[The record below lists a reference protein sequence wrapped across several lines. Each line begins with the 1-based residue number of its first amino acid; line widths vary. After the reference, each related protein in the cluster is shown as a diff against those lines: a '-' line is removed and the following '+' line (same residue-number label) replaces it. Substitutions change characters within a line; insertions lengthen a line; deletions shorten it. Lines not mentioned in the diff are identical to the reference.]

1 VTVAKGPAPQTG
13 IDPSAV
19 ETSAELA
26 SCLDALRNSRDLSLS
41 RLKTAASRLP
51 TRNGRRQTL
60 PSSTV
65 SDMLN
70 AKSMPSLETLLTFL
84 EVCGVG
90 PGDRQNW
97 LGAWERAKN
106 AHLRRP
112 AGAVRVREADARRL
126 GVHAAIQVD
135 GAVGDLPAYV
145 PRDVDDE
152 LHSGLAEATRV
163 GGFLLLVGSSSV
175 GKTRTLYEAVR
186 AQVPDWW
193 LLHPTSGAEVR
204 ALAAVPVK
212 RTVVWLDGLQEFLD
226 GPDRLTAGTARALMG
241 AGVVLVATIW
251 PQEYDTR
258 IAATRSAGD
267 HRYAGNRELL
277 DLATLMTVS
286 ATLTPAELD
295 RAQQLA
301 VDDGRLRVALQA
313 GAPGLTQVLAAGPD
327 LVRRWEEASNPY
339 AAAVITTAVDA
350 RRLGMQ
356 APITPEQLQAAV
368 PGYLTTVQQAEA
380 APGWFEPALDFATEK
395 LRGAASALTAVSD
408 GRMGRAAGFVA
419 ADFLLQRGYETR
431 RAAILPD
438 SAWRALVEH
447 ADQPEDVRRLA
458 YSADARWRYRYAER
472 FHQRLAS
479 SGDEAA
485 ARRLADLLVAQDRAR
500 EAIVV
505 LRPFAGVAHVAAGLL
520 GLLVRDGDLDGLRG
534 LAAQGDLVA
543 AAQLVALLAGDDIDE
558 LRARA
563 ADGDRLATAWLA
575 DLDGGEARLDRL
587 RQRADGGD
595 RLALGHLAE
604 VLAERGRIDEAINL
618 LQTRAEAGD
627 RLAADHLADLLARYD
642 RTAQLQQRADA
653 GDDAA
658 EMVLDA
664 GRDAGIAR
672 YIGGGHLAC
681 RLSDALAEQG
691 HIDDAIA
698 VMQAHASAAIG
709 MADDYLVDMLVN
721 HGRLDLLRQRA
732 ATGDWPANIRLA
744 DLAANT
750 GDVDQLWALD
760 AEGNWFATQRLADI
774 MVSEGRPD
782 DAIGLLRA
790 RADAG
795 DALAAG
801 SLPDL
806 LAEHGQ
812 VDELQARAAEDPWYA
827 PRAWARYLVEHDR
840 LPEAMEWLR
849 NQGGPG
855 AGLAA
860 SQLADLLVAQDRIEE
875 AIAILRPFTIGYGD
889 GPAVSRLVDLLYRHE
904 RVNDLRTEVNAGV
917 SGAADRLLQLLLRH
931 DGIDHALA
939 ARIRAFGLTATWPA
953 DGTRP

>member
-1 VTVAKGPAPQTG
+1 MAGWAAPPGSSPLTSCCSGGTRPAAPRSCPTQPGGPW
-13 IDPSAV
+13 S
-19 ETSAELA
+19 
-26 SCLDALRNSRDLSLS
+26 
-41 RLKTAASRLP
+41 
-51 TRNGRRQTL
+51 
-60 PSSTV
+60 
-65 SDMLN
+65 
-70 AKSMPSLETLLTFL
+70 SMPTSRKTFA
-84 EVCGVG
+84 
-90 PGDRQNW
+90 
-97 LGAWERAKN
+97 AW
-106 AHLRRP
+106 
-112 AGAVRVREADARRL
+112 
-126 GVHAAIQVD
+126 
-135 GAVGDLPAYV
+135 
-145 PRDVDDE
+145 
-152 LHSGLAEATRV
+152 
-163 GGFLLLVGSSSV
+163 
-175 GKTRTLYEAVR
+175 
-186 AQVPDWW
+186 
-193 LLHPTSGAEVR
+193 PT
-204 ALAAVPVK
+204 
-212 RTVVWLDGLQEFLD
+212 
-226 GPDRLTAGTARALMG
+226 
-241 AGVVLVATIW
+241 
-251 PQEYDTR
+251 
-258 IAATRSAGD
+258 
-267 HRYAGNRELL
+267 
-277 DLATLMTVS
+277 
-286 ATLTPAELD
+286 
-295 RAQQLA
+295 
-301 VDDGRLRVALQA
+301 
-313 GAPGLTQVLAAGPD
+313 
-327 LVRRWEEASNPY
+327 
-339 AAAVITTAVDA
+339 
-350 RRLGMQ
+350 
-356 APITPEQLQAAV
+356 
-368 PGYLTTVQQAEA
+368 
-380 APGWFEPALDFATEK
+380 
-395 LRGAASALTAVSD
+395 
-408 GRMGRAAGFVA
+408 
-419 ADFLLQRGYETR
+419 
-431 RAAILPD
+431 
-438 SAWRALVEH
+438 
-447 ADQPEDVRRLA
+447 
-458 YSADARWRYRYAER
+458 ADARWRYRYAER

-587 RQRADGGD
+587 RQRADGGE

-604 VLAERGRIDEAINL
+604 VLAER
-618 LQTRAEAGD
+618 
-627 RLAADHLADLLARYD
+627 
-642 RTAQLQQRADA
+642 
-653 GDDAA
+653 
-658 EMVLDA
+658 
-664 GRDAGIAR
+664 
-672 YIGGGHLAC
+672 
-681 RLSDALAEQG
+681 G

-760 AEGNWFATQRLADI
+760 AEGNWFVTQRLADI

-860 SQLADLLVAQDRIEE
+860 SQLADLLVAQDRIE
-875 AIAILRPFTIGYGD
+875 
-889 GPAVSRLVDLLYRHE
+889 
-904 RVNDLRTEVNAGV
+904 VNAGV

>member
-1 VTVAKGPAPQTG
+1 MAGWAAPPGSSPLTSCCSGGTRPAAPRSCPTQPGGPW
-13 IDPSAV
+13 S
-19 ETSAELA
+19 
-26 SCLDALRNSRDLSLS
+26 
-41 RLKTAASRLP
+41 
-51 TRNGRRQTL
+51 
-60 PSSTV
+60 
-65 SDMLN
+65 
-70 AKSMPSLETLLTFL
+70 SMPTSRKTFA
-84 EVCGVG
+84 
-90 PGDRQNW
+90 
-97 LGAWERAKN
+97 AW
-106 AHLRRP
+106 
-112 AGAVRVREADARRL
+112 
-126 GVHAAIQVD
+126 
-135 GAVGDLPAYV
+135 
-145 PRDVDDE
+145 
-152 LHSGLAEATRV
+152 
-163 GGFLLLVGSSSV
+163 
-175 GKTRTLYEAVR
+175 
-186 AQVPDWW
+186 
-193 LLHPTSGAEVR
+193 PT
-204 ALAAVPVK
+204 
-212 RTVVWLDGLQEFLD
+212 
-226 GPDRLTAGTARALMG
+226 
-241 AGVVLVATIW
+241 
-251 PQEYDTR
+251 
-258 IAATRSAGD
+258 
-267 HRYAGNRELL
+267 
-277 DLATLMTVS
+277 
-286 ATLTPAELD
+286 
-295 RAQQLA
+295 
-301 VDDGRLRVALQA
+301 
-313 GAPGLTQVLAAGPD
+313 
-327 LVRRWEEASNPY
+327 
-339 AAAVITTAVDA
+339 
-350 RRLGMQ
+350 
-356 APITPEQLQAAV
+356 
-368 PGYLTTVQQAEA
+368 
-380 APGWFEPALDFATEK
+380 
-395 LRGAASALTAVSD
+395 
-408 GRMGRAAGFVA
+408 
-419 ADFLLQRGYETR
+419 
-431 RAAILPD
+431 
-438 SAWRALVEH
+438 
-447 ADQPEDVRRLA
+447 
-458 YSADARWRYRYAER
+458 ADARWRYRYAER

-558 LRARA
+558 L
-563 ADGDRLATAWLA
+563 
-575 DLDGGEARLDRL
+575 
-587 RQRADGGD
+587 
-595 RLALGHLAE
+595 
-604 VLAERGRIDEAINL
+604 
-618 LQTRAEAGD
+618 QTRADDGD

-750 GDVDQLWALD
+750 GDVDQLCALD

-889 GPAVSRLVDLLYRHE
+889 GPAVSRLVDLMYRHE